1 MRLITKIQS
10 LIIEI
15 VSLLYIILFV
25 YAAVSKLLDFENFQV
40 QLGQSPLLSAFAGS
54 VSYTVPIVELL
65 IVALLLIRR
74 LRYWGLFAAF
84 CLMIMFTVYIIIILN
99 YSPFIPCSCGGIL
112 EKLNWHEH
120 LIFNIVFTLLALIAV
135 LLERSSKENKYVQLP
150 LVFGGTLCSVILM
163 TLLFFLSEDIIHH
176 RNNFIRRFPQHPIT
190 LSNELDLKFN
200 SYYIAGVSKTKV
212 YLGNRTSP
220 LLMTVLDSSL
230 QKQKFYKIELPKS
243 SLNFHSFQIHV
254 KDPYFYITDGTSPYI
269 LRGNV
274 SDWKAKIWNIGA
286 SYFNAFALID
296 NATFAIRALSS
307 VSNENV
313 LGTVKIAKK
322 PRVKLASNIL
332 VKQID
337 GVFDTDGML
346 LYNAQINKLVYTY
359 YYRNEFM
366 IIDTSL
372 ITHYV
377 SHTIDTT
384 SKAKIKVTFI
394 KSKQQTKLSSP
405 RLIINKKTTSYGHY
419 LFINSGLMGKYEPRE
434 MWEVA
439 SIIDVYDL
447 RAKSYAFSFYIDDK
461 RDDKLKELLL
471 NGNDLICLTGHYI
484 SKYMLQKQ
492 FTP

>member
-1 MRLITKIQS
+1 MNLNARLKNGIVE
-10 LIIEI
+10 III
-15 VSLLYIILFV
+15 LLYILLFV
-25 YAAVSKLLDFENFQV
+25 YAAVNKCIDFENFQV

-54 VSYTVPIVELL
+54 VSYAVPIVEIL
-65 IVALLLIRR
+65 IVILLLITR

-84 CLMIMFTVYIIIILN
+84 CLMLMFTVYIIIILN

-120 LIFNIVFTLLALIAV
+120 LIFNIVFTLLAFIAL
-135 LLERSSKENKYVQLP
+135 LLEITSIENRYFQLP
-150 LVFGGTLCSVILM
+150 LILGGSFCSVIFM
-163 TLLFFLSEDIIHH
+163 IVLFFLSEDIIHH

-190 LSNELDLKFN
+190 LSNEHDLEFN
-200 SYYIAGVSKTKV
+200 SYYLAGVNKTNV
-212 YLGNRTSP
+212 YLGNTTSP
-220 LLMTVLDSSL
+220 LLMTVLDSTL
-230 QKQKFYKIELPKS
+230 QNQKVYKIELPKS
-243 SLNFHSFQIHV
+243 SLNFHSFQVHV
-254 KDPYFYITDGTSPYI
+254 KVPYFYITDGTSPYI

-274 SDWKAKIWNIGA
+274 SDWKAKIWNVGA

-296 NATFAIRALSS
+296 DSTFAIRALSS

-313 LGTVKIAKK
+313 LGTVKIDKK
-322 PRVKLASNIL
+322 PKVKLASNIL

-346 LYNAQINKLVYTY
+346 LYNSQLNKLIYTY

-366 IIDTSL
+366 IIDTTL
-372 ITHYV
+372 MKHYV

-405 RLIINKKTTSYGHY
+405 RLTINKKSTSYGHY
-419 LFINSGLMGKYEPRE
+419 LFINSGLMGQNEPRE

-447 RAKSYAFSFYIDDK
+447 STKSYAFSFYIDDK
-461 RDDKLKELLL
+461 RDDKLKEFVL

-484 SKYMLQKQ
+484 TKYKVGKRYI
-492 FTP
+492 P

>member
-1 MRLITKIQS
+1 MRLSAKTQS
-10 LIIEI
+10 LIVEI
-15 VSLLYIILFV
+15 ISILYILLFV

-40 QLGQSPLLSAFAGS
+40 QLGQSPLLSAFAGV
-54 VSYTVPIVELL
+54 VSYAVPIVELL
-65 IVALLLIRR
+65 IVIFLLIPR

-120 LIFNIVFTLLALIAV
+120 LIFNLVFTLLALIAV
-135 LLERSSKENKYVQLP
+135 LLERSSKENKYAQLP
-150 LVFGGTLCSVILM
+150 LVFGGTICSVIFM
-163 TLLFFLSEDIIHH
+163 TVLFFLSEDIIHH
-176 RNNFIRRFPQHPIT
+176 RNNFIRRFPQNPIT

-212 YLGNRTSP
+212 YLGNRTTP

-230 QKQKFYKIELPKS
+230 QKQNVYKIELPKS

-254 KDPYFYITDGTSPYI
+254 KGPYFYITDGTLPYI
-269 LRGNV
+269 LRGNA

-296 NATFAIRALSS
+296 DTSFAIRALSS

-322 PRVKLASNIL
+322 PKVKLASNIL

-346 LYNAQINKLVYTY
+346 LYNAQLNKLLYTY
-359 YYRNEFM
+359 YYRNEFLV
-366 IIDTSL
+366 IDTTL
-372 ITHYV
+372 MKHHI

-447 RAKSYAFSFYIDDK
+447 STKSYAFSFYIDNK
-461 RDDKLKELLL
+461 RDEKLKEFVL
-471 NGNDLICLTGHYI
+471 NDNSLICLTGHYI
-484 SKYMLQKQ
+484 SKYNLVKRYI
-492 FTP
+492 P